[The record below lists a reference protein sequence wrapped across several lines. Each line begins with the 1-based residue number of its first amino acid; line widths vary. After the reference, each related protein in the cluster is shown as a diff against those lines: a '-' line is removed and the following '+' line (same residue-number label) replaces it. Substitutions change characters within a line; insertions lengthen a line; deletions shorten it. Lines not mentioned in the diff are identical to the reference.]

1 MKKARNPIIKNI
13 RYLCLVGVIALGLI
27 TIVGSNGD
35 ELGEGDGDTTSDEA
49 SDSDSASSGSGP
61 WYFEV
66 VVDCTACGGDEIT
79 KTFEAYETKEEC
91 QQADLQYIRPGACGS
106 GPELCAPVLTTRFC
120 FQDSSDGSGDAS
132 DGDDTTTDGTGGGS
146 GDDLMWQNPPAGTKK
161 NWQDAIDYCEELDED
176 GYNDWRLPTLS
187 ELRTLIRGCDNTVT
201 GGLCEADDD
210 CLDSTC
216 IRTIVDCTCEADEGP
231 DDGCYWDTDLD
242 GPCDWRLYWS
252 SSAVEDSEEYAFGI
266 CFDRAYVSNDFKHY
280 EKNVRCV
287 R

>member
-35 ELGEGDGDTTSDEA
+35 EDAISDEA
-49 SDSDSASSGSGP
+49 SDSDSASSESGP

-66 VVDCTACGGDEIT
+66 VVDCTACGGDEET
-79 KTFEAYETKEEC
+79 KTFGPYETKEEC
-91 QQADLQYIRPGACGS
+91 QQADFQYIRPGACGS
-106 GPELCAPVLTTRFC
+106 GPELCVPGLTDRPC

-146 GDDLMWQNPPAGTKK
+146 GDALMWQNPPAGTKK

-201 GGLCEADDD
+201 GGLCQADDN
-210 CLDSTC
+210 CLDSSC
-216 IRTIVDCTCEADEGP
+216 IGTDTDCTCERDEGP

-242 GPCDWRLYWS
+242 GPCDYSKGFYWS
-252 SSAVEDSEEYAFGI
+252 FSPVEDSEKYAWGVS
-266 CFDRAYVSNDFKHY
+266 FDRAYVSNDFKHY